1 MVDNRGVGTER
12 TPEGLARID
21 DVLAEPGDCLLLME
35 GTNDISRSIS
45 PETTLFNLDRM
56 AARAAVAGWTPY
68 HATLIP
74 RLPNA
79 RFDPNNWQNQDL
91 VQSIRQLAA
100 IRGRGLV
107 DPFEIFSTQKRLFH
121 AFYYA
126 GAEDPVGHPNDA
138 GYDLL
143 ASVFVDVLQATDA
156 APPVP
161 TRVIPAHGAEEI
173 SPASTLEVEVRDFG
187 SAIDT
192 GSVSLTVDGSPAPAP
207 GVGDDGRW
215 LRWRFSPAAP
225 LDGAVTLS
233 LRAGDAEGNVY
244 DRMVGR
250 FLVQGAVL
258 PRGDI
263 DQDGRVDGRDLVFL
277 GLAFGAGS
285 RSRRF
290 DADADLDGSGQ
301 VDGEDLAILA
311 ANFGGQHLSEHATR
325 HPGPAQGG
333 KDGAVQC
340 AHFFPASDRQVPGL
354 EHHERGSSRGARRAP
369 GEAAG
374 SLPATALRA
383 GAGPIRRCSRHG
395 PGPGRN
401 PGPG

>member
-1 MVDNRGVGTER
+1 MAGNTFLGISGIHARALRLAAAILVAAITLCAGAAAQTPSRCKAFGDSITAGVGDDPGREAPGYPPRLEELVPGLVVDNRGVGAER

-21 DVLAEPGDCLLLME
+21 GVLAEPGDCLLLME
-35 GTNDISRSIS
+35 GTNDISRGIS
-45 PETTLFNLDRM
+45 AETTLFNLDRM
-56 AARAAVAGWTPY
+56 AGRAAAAGWIPY

-79 RFDPNNWQNQDL
+79 RFDPNNLGNQDL
-91 VQSIRQLAA
+91 VQSIRRLAA

-107 DPFEIFSTQKRLFH
+107 DPFEIFSTQRRLFH

-126 GAEDPVGHPNDA
+126 GTEDPVGHPNGA
-138 GYDLL
+138 GYELL
-143 ASVFVDVLQATDA
+143 ASIFADVLQGTDA
-156 APPVP
+156 VPPVP
-161 TRVIPAHGAEEI
+161 TRVIPAHGAEGIPAASALEI
-173 SPASTLEVEVRDFG
+173 EVRDFG

-192 GSVSLTVDGSPAPAP
+192 DSVILLVDGLPAPAP

-225 LDGAVTLS
+225 LDGVVTVA
-233 LRAGDAEGNVY
+233 LRADDAEGNLY

-250 FLVQGAVL
+250 FLVEGAVL

-263 DQDGRVDGRDLVFL
+263 DRDGRVDGRDLVFL
-277 GLAFGAGS
+277 GLAFGAGQ

-311 ANFGGQHLSEHATR
+311 ANFG
-325 HPGPAQGG
+325 
-333 KDGAVQC
+333 
-340 AHFFPASDRQVPGL
+340 
-354 EHHERGSSRGARRAP
+354 
-369 GEAAG
+369 AG
-374 SLPATALRA
+374 S
-383 GAGPIRRCSRHG
+383 
-395 PGPGRN
+395 
-401 PGPG
+401 

>member
-1 MVDNRGVGTER
+1 MLALGGAAAAQTPSHCKAFGDSITAGVGDDPGRGEVGYPPRLEALAPGLVVDNRGVGAER

-21 DVLAEPGDCLLLME
+21 DVLTEPGDCLLLME

-56 AARAAVAGWTPY
+56 AARAAAAGRTPY

-100 IRGRGLV
+100 IRGRGLI
-107 DPFEIFSTQKRLFH
+107 DPFEIFGTQRRLFH
-121 AFYYA
+121 AFYYT
-126 GAEDPVGHPNDA
+126 GAEDPVGHPNGA

-143 ASVFVDVLQATDA
+143 ASVFADVLRATDA
-156 APPVP
+156 VPPVP
-161 TRVIPAHGAEEI
+161 TRLIPAHGAGEI
-173 SPASTLEVEVRDFG
+173 PPASALEVEVRDFG

-192 GSVSLTVDGSPAPAP
+192 GSVVLMVDGVPSPAP

-225 LDGAVTLS
+225 LDGVVTLS

-244 DRMVGR
+244 DRVVGR
-250 FLVQGAVL
+250 FLVEGAVL

-263 DQDGRVDGRDLVFL
+263 DRDGRVDGRDLVFL

-285 RSRRF
+285 RSHRF

-301 VDGEDLAILA
+301 IDGEDLAILA
-311 ANFGGQHLSEHATR
+311 ANFG
-325 HPGPAQGG
+325 
-333 KDGAVQC
+333 
-340 AHFFPASDRQVPGL
+340 ASV
-354 EHHERGSSRGARRAP
+354 
-369 GEAAG
+369 
-374 SLPATALRA
+374 
-383 GAGPIRRCSRHG
+383 
-395 PGPGRN
+395 
-401 PGPG
+401 

>member
-1 MVDNRGVGTER
+1 MTANRFSGRLGTVPRAAALGALLLALGAVAGAQTPSHCKAFGDSITEGAGDDPGRAEAGYPPRLQALAPGLVVDNRGVGGER

-21 DVLAEPGDCLLLME
+21 GVLAEPGDCLLLME
-35 GTNDISRSIS
+35 GTNDISRGIS

-56 AARAAVAGWTPY
+56 AARAAAAGRTPY

-91 VQSIRQLAA
+91 VQSIRRLAA

-107 DPFEIFSTQKRLFH
+107 DPFELFSTRKRLFH

-126 GAEDPVGHPNDA
+126 GIEDPVGHPNGA

-143 ASVFVDVLQATDA
+143 ASVFADVLQATDA

-161 TRVIPAHGAEEI
+161 TRVVPAHGAEEI
-173 SPASTLEVEVRDFG
+173 PPATALEVEVRDFG

-192 GSVSLTVDGSPAPAP
+192 GSVVLTVDGSPAPAP
-207 GVGDDGRW
+207 GVSDDGRW

-250 FLVQGAVL
+250 FLVEGAVL

-263 DQDGRVDGRDLVFL
+263 DRDGRVDGRDLVFL
-277 GLAFGAGS
+277 GLAFGAAS

-290 DADADLDGSGQ
+290 DADADFDGSGQ

-311 ANFGGQHLSEHATR
+311 ANFGA
-325 HPGPAQGG
+325 
-333 KDGAVQC
+333 
-340 AHFFPASDRQVPGL
+340 GL
-354 EHHERGSSRGARRAP
+354 
-369 GEAAG
+369 
-374 SLPATALRA
+374 
-383 GAGPIRRCSRHG
+383 
-395 PGPGRN
+395 
-401 PGPG
+401 